1 LNLKNVKKLLMR
13 KKGPQPIKR
22 KLLNAYFV
30 STLSITLV
38 LFLVGLLT
46 LLVFNARY
54 LNKYIRENIG
64 LTLVLNEDV
73 REVDLMQL
81 QKLLSAQP
89 EVKSATY
96 VNAETAAKVLQE
108 ELGEDFIGFL
118 GYNPLHATID
128 VKLFAPYTQ
137 NDSLTKLEQKFLTF
151 NNVEEVYYQR
161 NLVHLINENS
171 NKISLII
178 LVLGLVMLLIFFALI
193 NNTIR
198 LSIYSNR
205 FIINTMQLVGATQSF
220 IRRPFVNKSLMQGFI
235 GAVLANLSL
244 LLLIISYKSQFQE
257 IIHFNNHNLILVI
270 FAIVFLA
277 GLLISWLSTTLA
289 VNKFLRLQYDEL
301 FY

>member
-1 LNLKNVKKLLMR
+1 MR
-13 KKGPQPIKR
+13 KKGPQPIRR

-30 STLSITLV
+30 STLSITLL

-64 LTLVLNEDV
+64 LTLVLDEEV

-81 QKLLSAQP
+81 EKMISARP

-96 VNAETAAKVLQE
+96 VDAEAAAKILEE
-108 ELGEDFIGFL
+108 ELGENFVGFL
-118 GYNPLHATID
+118 GYNPLQATID
-128 VKLFAPYTQ
+128 VKLFAAYTH
-137 NDSLTKLEQKFLTF
+137 NDSLSVLEQNFLSF
-151 NNVEEVYYQR
+151 PHVEEVYYQR
-161 NLVHLINENS
+161 NLVNLINENA

-178 LVLGLVMLLIFFALI
+178 TGLGIIMLLIFFALI

-198 LSIYSNR
+198 LSIYANR
-205 FIINTMQLVGATQSF
+205 FIIHTMQLVGATRSF
-220 IRRPFVNKSLMQGFI
+220 IRKPFVNKAIIQGLL
-235 GAVLANLSL
+235 GALLANIVLM
-244 LLLIISYKSQFQE
+244 LLIVSYSSQFKE
-257 IIHFNNHNLILVI
+257 IIELNNQQLM
-270 FAIVFLA
+270 AGVFITVFFSGWFIA
-277 GLLISWLSTTLA
+277 WVSTTLA